1 MSMAEILFY
10 DVRQKSRRPSW
21 REKAPKEEEDAVKI
35 SLLEKKKKEN
45 VQKGCCVRARL
56 CRIFNE
62 ADFI

>member
-35 SLLEKKKKEN
+35 SLLEKKLKN
-45 VQKGCCVRARL
+45 VQKGCCVRAQR